1 MRGRKQRGFLG
12 AAFYKLFLN
21 SDNLN
26 QRREPDLIL
35 AKFNSGDKINRNR
48 QYAAATGQLVLP
60 LGGCRWLWVGNAS
73 TFLSDGDE
81 YGVHLIFLPPLP
93 HRLSVIGCR
102 PPRRCP
108 ERGNRSVPPFTSP
121 AFRLAESIRQDRPSD
136 SPPPF
141 HFCQVY
147 IRPNY
152 FSLGCQ
158 SCFLDRPDHP

>member
-1 MRGRKQRGFLG
+1 MQQQQT
-12 AAFYKLFLN
+12 
-21 SDNLN
+21 SWCCH
-26 QRREPDLIL
+26 
-35 AKFNSGDKINRNR
+35 
-48 QYAAATGQLVLP
+48 

-81 YGVHLIFLPPLP
+81 YGVHLMFFFIPLP
-93 HRLSVIGCR
+93 RNRAVCHRLQG
-102 PPRRCP
+102 PLYHLPP
-108 ERGNRSVPPFTSP
+108 ERGNQSVLPFTSP

-158 SCFLDRPDHP
+158 SCFLDRPIILKQKERRRTRGLWRKCHFHFQC